1 MSSKVEELASQL
13 RSLYK
18 ARSHSRY
25 VTTVT
30 IHDEEAE
37 CLWVLKPCLWFED
50 SGQPLVRL
58 AVRRPTNVTNA
69 KPLVARRVRW
79 YFKPCSCAM
88 P

>member
-1 MSSKVEELASQL
+1 MSNKVEELASEL

-25 VTTVT
+25 VTTVAV
-30 IHDEEAE
+30 HDEETE

-58 AVRRPTNVTNA
+58 AVPRPITVTNA
-69 KPLVARRVRW
+69 KSLVARRVHW
-79 YFKPCSCAM
+79 YSKPCSCAM